1 LNMNEIKNIKEFI
14 KNNKDKRIIVVGTT
28 CTGKTTLLK
37 EINNAED
44 MDNLIFPKLT
54 KKEIDYVCNTPWTE
68 EIGKTM
74 IKLVKE
80 KIKVEK
86 EKPLFGTVVL
96 DCDLIIYLNISNE
109 LLKERTIKRK
119 AKFKDAKNMQNQILN
134 EIKESKILCVRY
146 KVI

>member
-1 LNMNEIKNIKEFI
+1 MNEIKNIKEFI

>member
-1 LNMNEIKNIKEFI
+1 MNMNEIKNIKEFI